1 MHKNVLYITSNNEF
15 HDKFLNLYKKY
26 IKALSI
32 MNIFTNKNK
41 NCMPINNE
49 KITLFS
55 CNDLCNLLMIILME
69 YFFVVNFSNNYLPH
83 L

>member
-1 MHKNVLYITSNNEF
+1 MIVSITIRLSFTITNVSLVHKNVLYITSNNEF
-15 HDKFLNLYKKY
+15 LDKFLNLYKKY

-49 KITLFS
+49 KITY
-55 CNDLCNLLMIILME
+55 
-69 YFFVVNFSNNYLPH
+69 YFHVM
-83 L
+83 